1 MMQRQHVRWLA
12 PAAMLS
18 LFGLLFTAPARA
30 EEPKLDSES
39 YLIPSADPGIQL
51 YIRNKHPAG
60 VTSFTPDKILLYV
73 HGATYP
79 AETSF
84 DLPLAGRSMMDY
96 VAQHGYD
103 VYLVD
108 VRGYGG
114 STKPPEM
121 DAPPAD
127 NKPIVDTPT
136 AARDVAAAADHIL
149 QKRGVGKIDLMGWS
163 WGTAIMGL
171 YTTTHNDKVNR
182 LVLYAPAWTFTTR
195 PAIGGGD
202 APLGAYRTVSK
213 DSAKQRWLNG
223 VPEAKKADLIRTA
236 GSNNGRT
243 RPGRSMPR
251 AKSKRHRS

>member
-1 MMQRQHVRWLA
+1 
-12 PAAMLS
+12 MLS
-18 LFGLLFTAPARA
+18 QKNGRPIRALALLSPFLAGIAGLLMVPPARA
-30 EEPKLDSES
+30 DELKLDGES

-84 DLPLAGRSMMDY
+84 DLPLGGRSMMDY

-103 VYLVD
+103 VYLID

-127 NKPIVDTPT
+127 NTPIVDTPT
-136 AARDVAAAADHIL
+136 AARDVGAAVDHIL
-149 QKRGVGKIDLMGWS
+149 QKRGVAQDQPD
-163 WGTAIMGL
+163 GL
-171 YTTTHNDKVNR
+171 VVGHRDH
-182 LVLYAPAWTFTTR
+182 
-195 PAIGGGD
+195 G
-202 APLGAYRTVSK
+202 PLHHHA
-213 DSAKQRWLNG
+213 
-223 VPEAKKADLIRTA
+223 
-236 GSNNGRT
+236 
-243 RPGRSMPR
+243 
-251 AKSKRHRS
+251 